1 MNPNRF
7 CENVAAG
14 CRDFLPAPG
23 NETAMSASDRPGD
36 DEGFVLESIRRVLA
50 GDVEAFAGVVN
61 AHRHLIAADLARR
74 LPAQDVPE
82 VAQDVF
88 LRAFRSLPNYRG
100 EAPFRIWILRIARH
114 AALDF
119 WRKKYRRRDL
129 LHADL
134 DEAGLRNVEAVQ
146 QERLAEQ
153 ATDRDVQAAA
163 REWLAAALVRL
174 SPDDRAVITLVELEE
189 RSMEDAA
196 RRLGCGLSAVK
207 VRAFRARRRLK
218 KILEDVRPGKDG
230 NR

>member
-1 MNPNRF
+1 MNQASF
-7 CENVAAG
+7 CDIVAAG

-23 NETAMSASDRPGD
+23 PKTMSADDRPGD
-36 DEGFVLESIRRVLA
+36 DERFVLESVRRVLD
-50 GDVEAFAGVVN
+50 GDVEAFAVIVN

-88 LRAFRSLPNYRG
+88 LRAFRSLPNFRG
-100 EAPFRIWILRIARH
+100 EAPFRIWMLRIARH

-119 WRKKYRRRDL
+119 WRRKYRRRDL

-153 ATDRDVQAAA
+153 ATDRDAREAA
-163 REWLAAALVRL
+163 REWLEAALVRL

-218 KILEDVRPGKDG
+218 QVLVDLRPGKDE

>member
-1 MNPNRF
+1 MNQASF
-7 CENVAAG
+7 CDIVAAG

-23 NETAMSASDRPGD
+23 PKTMSADDRPGD
-36 DEGFVLESIRRVLA
+36 DERFVLESVRRVLD
-50 GDVEAFAGVVN
+50 GDVEAFAGIVN

-88 LRAFRSLPNYRG
+88 LRAFRSLPNFRG
-100 EAPFRIWILRIARH
+100 EAPFRIWMLRIARH

-134 DEAGLRNVEAVQ
+134 DEAGLRGVEAAQ

-153 ATDRDVQAAA
+153 ATDRDAREAA
-163 REWLAAALVRL
+163 REWLEAALVRL
-174 SPDDRAVITLVELEE
+174 SPDDRSVIALVELEE

-218 KILEDVRPGKDG
+218 KALEDVRPGKET

>member
-1 MNPNRF
+1 MNQAPF
-7 CENVAAG
+7 CDNVAAG
-14 CRDFLPAPG
+14 CRDVLPVPG
-23 NETAMSASDRPGD
+23 TKTMSEIGTSSD
-36 DEGFVLESIRRVLA
+36 DERFVLESIRRVLD

-61 AHRHLIAADLARR
+61 AHRRLIAADLARR
-74 LPAQDVPE
+74 LPPQDVPE

-134 DEAGLRNVEAVQ
+134 DESGLRNVEAVQ
-146 QERLAEQ
+146 QERLAEE
-153 ATDRDVQAAA
+153 ATDRDAREAA

-189 RSMEDAA
+189 RTMEDAA

-207 VRAFRARRRLK
+207 VRAFRARQRLK
-218 KILEDVRPGKDG
+218 KALEESRPEKDG